1 MSISFWSG
9 FCARG
14 FGYESRSRGLV
25 FFGSGISIGKDP
37 TDSERTAHQ
46 MELFSTIYEL
56 FSYPNPN
63 KLDRADNFLYPDPPP
78 GGGGEVLES
87 GFAGYVPLASQNPH
101 PIIVYSVANYR
112 LHLSHI
118 WANVIVL
125 SRTEF
130 NASRM
135 LNIKTTAGTIFQ
147 LRTFLF
153 LNPCLPEFSYPKNLE
168 NLRPHSSNSTKNVTP
183 L

>member
-1 MSISFWSG
+1 MKQTVFARRAHLIFHVDIRKTKSI
-9 FCARG
+9 RI
-14 FGYESRSRGLV
+14 LV
-25 FFGSGISIGKDP
+25 KS
-37 TDSERTAHQ
+37 
-46 MELFSTIYEL
+46 
-56 FSYPNPN
+56 
-63 KLDRADNFLYPDPPP
+63 P
-78 GGGGEVLES
+78 GGGVLGS
-87 GFAGYVPLASQNPH
+87 SFARYVPLASQNTY

-112 LHLSHI
+112 PHLNHF
-118 WANVIVL
+118 WANVIVI

-147 LRTFLF
+147 PRIFLF
-153 LNPCLPEFSYPKNLE
+153 LNPCLPEFSYPKNPK